1 MGGPMTG
8 PALAAP
14 AAARAFFTMPAN
26 PIAGAGRQGLGPRRA
41 ASAPA
46 SLIAPRGLLT
56 RAPATAAAAPGL
68 ISQRATI
75 STASL
80 GLRIDVV
87 DRVRD
92 GAVAEASTENTCAT
106 ASAFHGGWNRNR
118 ERCP

>member
-1 MGGPMTG
+1 MGGPMTA

-14 AAARAFFTMPAN
+14 AAARAFLTMAAT
-26 PIAGAGRQGLGPRRA
+26 PIAGGGRQCPGPRRV

-46 SLIAPRGLLT
+46 ALIAPRGLLT
-56 RAPATAAAAPGL
+56 RTPAAAAAAPGL

-92 GAVAEASTENTCAT
+92 GAAAEASTENTRAT
-106 ASAFHGGWNRNR
+106 A
-118 ERCP
+118 